1 MLRSATTA
9 CARLSLRSSLSTTS
23 LSHVIHRQFHA
34 APALFDRILIV
45 DGIEP
50 VCAQILRDAGH
61 EVDEAAKLPAADLL
75 ARIGNYH
82 GLIVRSETKVTVRA
96 RHQLAEFERF
106 PQSGLIY
113 ALPEAFQPLL
123 LCQFEDSTFRNTRN
137 YDS

>member
-1 MLRSATTA
+1 MLRSA
-9 CARLSLRSSLSTTS
+9 CARLAARSPLVGSSYP
-23 LSHVIHRQFHA
+23 HVVRRQFHA

-106 PQSGLIY
+106 LRSCLIY
-113 ALPEAFQPLL
+113 ALVVPSWSLALL
-123 LCQFEDSTFRNTRN
+123 ILKYHNI
-137 YDS
+137 